1 MSLRKEIEVYKNT
14 TYLIELDGKIIG
26 FYNDEFLENGD
37 YEIGNICIIPEYQGK
52 GVNALI
58 FKEFVLSA
66 NKLGFEVAE
75 SNPEL
80 ELNNRV
86 QSMWDGLEVEQH
98 KKRRAYIK
106 EL

>member
-1 MSLRKEIEVYKNT
+1 MSRKHSSQMSFLDHLEELRWH
-14 TYLIELDGKIIG
+14 IIRS
-26 FYNDEFLENGD
+26 FVAVFVMAIL
-37 YEIGNICIIPEYQGK
+37 
-52 GVNALI
+52 AFI